1 MSNKGYI
8 YIAFNPEM
16 PKCVKVG
23 LTTRE
28 PEKRLA
34 ELSGTSSPLP
44 FRLLMKWHVTDV
56 NLAENAAHEALSAQ
70 RVAPNREF
78 FHIECPDAISIVGEA
93 IKPYLINEIDTNI
106 RHQIIKA
113 CDQVAKF
120 YLTHDY
126 RTEPISK
133 VSREIAET
141 LKIKIRERVL
151 WRAEWVTDEG
161 ANPLVI
167 VSVIDLVSANLEGPP
182 QFRLSPDQL
191 VEEFLTGVDM
201 YMSLLH
207 TSFYLQSGIEAYVPP
222 VLQFIANVSQVIAQA
237 VRLEGCDSD
246 K

>member
-1 MSNKGYI
+1 MSTKGYI

-34 ELSGTSSPLP
+34 ELSSTSSPVP

-56 NLAENAAHEALSAQ
+56 NLAESAAHKALSDK
-70 RVAPNREF
+70 RVSPNREF
-78 FHIECPDAISIVGEA
+78 FHIECPDAISVVGKA
-93 IKPYLINEIDTNI
+93 IKPYLIDAIDATI
-106 RHQIIKA
+106 RDQIIKA

-126 RTEPISK
+126 RTEPISN
-133 VSREIAET
+133 VSPEITEA

-151 WRAEWVTDEG
+151 WRAEWVTDESV
-161 ANPLVI
+161 NPLVI
-167 VSVIDLVSANLEGPP
+167 VPVIKLVSANLEGPP
-182 QFRLSPDQL
+182 QFNLSPEQL
-191 VEEFLTGVDM
+191 VEEFLTGLDM

-207 TSFYLQSGIEAYVPP
+207 TSFYLQCGVEAYAPP
-222 VLQFIANVSQVIAQA
+222 VLEFIANVSQVIAQA
-237 VRLEGCDSD
+237 MRLEENEPD

>member
-28 PEKRLA
+28 PQKRLA
-34 ELSGTSSPLP
+34 ELSGTSTPVP

-56 NLAENAAHEALSAQ
+56 NLAENAAHEALTDQ

-78 FHIECPDAISIVGEA
+78 FRIECSDAISVVGKA
-93 IKPYLINEIDTNI
+93 IKPYLIYETEPTI
-106 RHQIIKA
+106 RDQIIKA
-113 CDQVAKF
+113 CDQVAQF

-126 RTEPISK
+126 RTEP
-133 VSREIAET
+133 VSNVSPEIAEA

-151 WRAEWVTDEG
+151 WLAQWATDEG
-161 ANPLVI
+161 ANPLAI

-182 QFRLSPDQL
+182 QFRLSPEQM
-191 VEEFLTGVDM
+191 VEDFLKGVDM

-207 TSFYLQSGIEAYVPP
+207 TSFYLQCGIEAYAPP
-222 VLQFIANVSQVIAQA
+222 VLQFIANVSQIIAQA
-237 VRLEGCDSD
+237 MRLEEDD
-246 K
+246 PN